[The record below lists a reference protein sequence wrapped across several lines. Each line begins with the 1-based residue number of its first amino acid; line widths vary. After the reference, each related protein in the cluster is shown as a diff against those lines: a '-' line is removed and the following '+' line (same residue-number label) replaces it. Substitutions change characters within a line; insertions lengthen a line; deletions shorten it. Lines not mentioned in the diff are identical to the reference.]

1 MDKLRTLRTR
11 IETDLVRRQLPCG
24 GWSYSLASRQASLE
38 PTTLALMA
46 VRDTNA
52 QGRAVLYLVRAQ
64 NSNGSW
70 PSFAGDDDQGS
81 WATSLALIALRSF
94 FNTAQARVKG
104 AQWLLSSAGREA
116 HWLWR
121 WKFRLFDRHAR
132 FDPLK
137 YGWPWNPDTNSWV
150 VPTAFA
156 ILALK
161 SLPSECGLTD
171 YSHRIAL
178 GISMLLDRA
187 CPGGGWNSG
196 NGIVYGSALT
206 PHPDDTGVALLAL
219 KGEDSGSIVASGLD
233 WLERAAPKLPPST
246 SLALSILALSVYQ
259 RPVRSLVD
267 RFLSTSRPLPSDA
280 ASVALTALAID
291 AVDGTNIFGESL

>member
-1 MDKLRTLRTR
+1 
-11 IETDLVRRQLPCG
+11 
-24 GWSYSLASRQASLE
+24 
-38 PTTLALMA
+38 MA
-46 VRDTNA
+46 VRDTSA
-52 QGRAVLYLVRAQ
+52 QGRAVRCLVRAQ

-81 WATSLALIALRSF
+81 WATSLALIALRTR
-94 FNTAQARVKG
+94 FNTAHSRVKG
-104 AQWLLSSAGREA
+104 AQWLLSTAGREA

-121 WKFRLFDRHAR
+121 WKFRFFDRHAR

-150 VPTAFA
+150 VPTSFA

-161 SLPSECGLTD
+161 SLPCECGITD

-196 NGIVYGSALT
+196 NGIVYGSSLT
-206 PHPDDTGVALLAL
+206 PHPDDTAVALLAL
-219 KGEDSGSIVASGLD
+219 KGEDSSPLVGAGLD
-233 WLERAAPKLPPST
+233 WLEKAAPTLPPSA

-259 RPVRSLVD
+259 RQVGSLGD
-267 RFLSTSRPLPSDA
+267 RFVSTSRALPSNA
-280 ASVALTALAID
+280 AAVALTGLAID
-291 AVDGTNIFGESL
+291 AVHGTNIFGESL